1 MVPLLVASA
10 LAASPP
16 VTPAAVAHMIATYG
30 SNGTVERLIKPTKRH
45 PMFGD
50 YEVVLDGIS
59 SGKAQWL
66 ALAPELQK
74 GADAGPSEFLKI
86 SVAEAL
92 PHNAAGVLRLGA
104 HGWPI
109 DRACSYPMLEAKPA
123 DTRRYFAT
131 AIPAVTAV
139 RDPALQSARHICLA
153 ELRKAQRIALH

>member
-10 LAASPP
+10 LAAAPP
-16 VTPAAVAHMIATYG
+16 VTSTGVAHMIATYG
-30 SNGTVERLIKPTKRH
+30 PNGAVERLIKPTKRH

-50 YEVVLDGIS
+50 YEAVLDGIS

-109 DRACSYPMLEAKPA
+109 ANACSYPMLEPRPA
-123 DTRRYFAT
+123 DTRRYFAK
-131 AIPAVTAV
+131 AIPAVAAV
-139 RDPALQSARHICLA
+139 RDPTLQSARAICLT
-153 ELRKAQRIALH
+153 ELRKAQKNAAH